1 MSKVKV
7 FLGFILLLFGV
18 IVFYLVFLNFQN
30 DTFGKIVSPLPNTY
44 FWFSGVQNII
54 KDSAKAPFVSATSA
68 FAYDLTDEK
77 ILFDKNSSQK
87 LPIASLTKIMTAV
100 VALENPKKDDKYLV
114 KSEDLVGENSIGLE
128 AGEVLSLKELLYG
141 LILRSGNDTAET
153 LASNYP
159 GGRIA
164 FIAAMNKKAK
174 DLGLKDTNFT
184 NPTGLEGDGNQ
195 HSTAKD
201 LVVITKYALDKFQ
214 SFRDVSK
221 TFIYTI
227 QASPTHKAYIME
239 NETNLISSYPGVKGV
254 KIGFTNEAGYCL
266 VTYLEYGE
274 HQIISVLLNSSDR
287 RQEMKNLLDFSLKS
301 LGVIPPQH
309 I

>member
-114 KSEDLVGENSIGLE
+114 KSEDLVGENSMGLE

>member
-114 KSEDLVGENSIGLE
+114 KSEDLVGENSMGLE

-141 LILRSGNDTAET
+141 LILRSGNDAAET
-153 LASNYP
+153 LASNYS

>member
-1 MSKVKV
+1 M
-7 FLGFILLLFGV
+7 
-18 IVFYLVFLNFQN
+18 
-30 DTFGKIVSPLPNTY
+30 
-44 FWFSGVQNII
+44 
-54 KDSAKAPFVSATSA
+54 
-68 FAYDLTDEK
+68 
-77 ILFDKNSSQK
+77 
-87 LPIASLTKIMTAV
+87 
-100 VALENPKKDDKYLV
+100 
-114 KSEDLVGENSIGLE
+114 GLE